1 MNRQIAQNI
10 ESLCT
15 DVDNI
20 NFDVLVEKTFPGRG
34 DLENIELSQMSLYE
48 FISLTKRVFNQFK
61 STLVDREI
69 SMILPIVYI
78 HPQYGSAQLDGQIQ
92 NFISYL
98 NQANFNTAEGL
109 LLWLVGYQVDN
120 GIYTKIQ
127 KKQSDSIASTL
138 NTLSEKLNL
147 IESSIINRQNDVEE
161 LYLSLEKES
170 KNIENLI
177 LQKKDE
183 FGQIAANL
191 AASNANVNQIYDLL
205 TRGSEQGA
213 RLSTILE
220 QQEKIRVQSEIK
232 IKELQELYSASKS
245 KIDER
250 LKAVE
255 SLIINFND
263 QIEENKKHLEF
274 VEGKREFF
282 EERNSYL
289 NDLIGREVGASLFET
304 FKQRKNELHKPV
316 LFWRWAVPVTV
327 ILTILWVYF
336 LFSNQSNI
344 KDISIWWQTFSVN
357 TLKSI
362 PAIFLL
368 FFSINQ
374 YRKERNFQEEYA
386 FKSAVALTIDAFSSR
401 LKDENNKDKLIMESV
416 LSLYETPIK
425 EKQED
430 HIKSKNLVETLKN
443 MIDAT
448 RELIK
453 SRS

>member
-1 MNRQIAQNI
+1 MNKQIAQNI
-10 ESLCT
+10 VSLCT
-15 DVDNI
+15 EFDNI
-20 NFDVLVEKTFPGRG
+20 KFDILVEKTYPGRV
-34 DLENIELSQMSLYE
+34 DIENIQLSQISLYE
-48 FISLTKRVFNQFK
+48 FVSLSKRVISQFK

-69 SMILPIVYI
+69 SMVLPLVYI
-78 HPQYGSAQLDGQIQ
+78 HPQYGSAQVDGQLQ

-109 LLWLVGYQVDN
+109 LLWLVGYQVEN

-127 KKQSDSIASTL
+127 KKQSDSVSASL

-147 IESSIINRQNDVEE
+147 IESSIINRQNDVEK
-161 LYLSLEKES
+161 LYLNLENATKE
-170 KNIENLI
+170 IEKLI
-177 LQKKDE
+177 IQKKDE
-183 FGQIAANL
+183 FGQIASNL
-191 AASNANVNQIYDLL
+191 ATSNANVNQIYELL

-213 RLSTILE
+213 RLNTILE
-220 QQEKIRVQSEIK
+220 QQEKIRVQSELK
-232 IKELQELYSASKS
+232 IKEFQELYSVSNT

-250 LKAVE
+250 FKVVE
-255 SLIINFND
+255 SLILNFTD
-263 QIEENKKHLEF
+263 QVKENQKHLEF

-282 EERNSYL
+282 EERNNYL

-316 LFWRWAVPVTV
+316 LFWRWVVPITV
-327 ILTILWVYF
+327 ILTIFWIYF

-344 KDISIWWQTFSVN
+344 KDIGIWWQTFSIN
-357 TLKSI
+357 TVKTI
-362 PAIFLL
+362 PSIFLL

-401 LKDENNKDKLIMESV
+401 IKDENNKDKLIMESV
-416 LSLYETPIK
+416 LNLYESPIK
-425 EKQED
+425 EKQD
-430 HIKSKNLVETLKN
+430 DNIKSKNLLETFNN

-453 SRS
+453 GKN

>member
-1 MNRQIAQNI
+1 MNKQIAQNI
-10 ESLCT
+10 VSLCT
-15 DVDNI
+15 EFDNI
-20 NFDVLVEKTFPGRG
+20 KFDILVEKTYPGRV
-34 DLENIELSQMSLYE
+34 DIENIQLSQISLYE
-48 FISLTKRVFNQFK
+48 FVSLSKRVISQFK

-69 SMILPIVYI
+69 SMVLPLVYI
-78 HPQYGSAQLDGQIQ
+78 HPQYGSAQVDGQLQ

-109 LLWLVGYQVDN
+109 LLWLVGYQVEN

-127 KKQSDSIASTL
+127 KKQSDSVSASL

-147 IESSIINRQNDVEE
+147 IESSIINRQNDVEK
-161 LYLSLEKES
+161 LYLNLENATKEID
-170 KNIENLI
+170 KLI
-177 LQKKDE
+177 IQKKDE
-183 FGQIAANL
+183 FGQIASNL
-191 AASNANVNQIYDLL
+191 ATSNANVNQIYELL

-213 RLSTILE
+213 RLNTILE
-220 QQEKIRVQSEIK
+220 QQEKIRVQSELK
-232 IKELQELYSASKS
+232 IKEFQELYSVSNT

-250 LKAVE
+250 FKVVE
-255 SLIINFND
+255 SLILNFTD
-263 QIEENKKHLEF
+263 QVKENQKHLEF

-282 EERNSYL
+282 EERNNYL

-316 LFWRWAVPVTV
+316 LFWRWVVPITV
-327 ILTILWVYF
+327 ILTIFWIYF

-344 KDISIWWQTFSVN
+344 KDIGIWWQTFSIN
-357 TLKSI
+357 TVKTI
-362 PAIFLL
+362 PSIFLL

-401 LKDENNKDKLIMESV
+401 IKDENNKDKLIMESV
-416 LSLYETPIK
+416 LNLYESPIK
-425 EKQED
+425 EKQD
-430 HIKSKNLVETLKN
+430 DNIKSKNLLETFNN

-453 SRS
+453 GKN